1 MRYVEAPLGEGE
13 GGVVGSLDQRSQVY
27 REFSSALTTL
37 DRAENPVTPWLT
49 TKHTETKREQDTN
62 AYVYHIRVY
71 TI

>member
-37 DRAENPVTPWLT
+37 DRAENPVTPWILNMRVLMID
-49 TKHTETKREQDTN
+49 KRNEL
-62 AYVYHIRVY
+62 YY
-71 TI
+71 